1 MVQLSRC
8 TTVLPLIGFAVLLCA
23 IADGSSI
30 SSNSTAPII
39 SQVRL
44 VAGWSSSS
52 GRVEVLTSDGTWGTI
67 CGQAVATNITDV
79 EATAAIICRQLGYS
93 SGGYPY
99 IAGGG
104 SGPILEDVSCPRTMA
119 ASLPNCTYRLNAQPN
134 CSHDQ
139 DIGVF
144 CLDSLSPPSNQT
156 TFNII
161 LDRML
166 GSLVPG
172 NVKKALLN
180 ALRVLQLY
188 PQVQAWAVGRW
199 RRGLIPRLLS
209 SQLGSGIVQD
219 VIQPVVSK
227 MLLTATG
234 SALVDSWMS
243 TATGAVHSALDAL
256 VHQYQLVPEEWNTRQ
271 TLDTLVWTILNVTD
285 PDSFI
290 NHRLTIDGM
299 VTDVAEV
306 LHTLLKSSINSISSR
321 TGALSIALELTAQER
336 LLLVDFLQRLDEAL
350 TVVKS
355 TPWLPE
361 ALLSVFGKTQDSYKV
376 RLAWGEVMLS
386 AALALDK
393 LPVMV
398 DWLVPLWRT
407 TGEPFIDSLLRSA
420 PNDSSSQQFV
430 MSRLQPVLG
439 ALNSALKTFY
449 QSTGLGATI
458 SSKLGSRGYPKYI
471 YPDAAALLIGALRST
486 APEQYIRRLVRR
498 VAELGYDVVDET
510 PPHLLLR
517 DGLVVAQAAIQF
529 IFDVTSPGG
538 VLHQAAP
545 VQTPLQL
552 QKDRENVQEFLDRVF
567 KLQSNLEQLIYSVYA
582 YPAEAPVAMLYVNK
596 GSGLGN
602 NGTAN
607 ITVSLRTMEPFRLM
621 RLNHGNARG
630 VCALLVISPP
640 QLRCLSINNIT
651 NDTFVI
657 PFNNVSLGARGDV
670 PAAGL
675 TRVIRVYWF
684 NNADNAEIAS
694 TALYVPAATGLSYS
708 AQQAPPSAGPAP
720 NNPCQICQMCLNSL
734 SPVAGLLL
742 RNSSVVNGQIAFAQQ
757 AQAAITNL
765 ATITNTT
772 LGGLRTFLNYSLS
785 NIEVANVAARTGFL
799 CNFAGLCPAN
809 ITNLC
814 TNLTVSRVNGSGTLT
829 GRLDGCT
836 VEGISAGTPA
846 YQQWNDSC
854 RTDANCPGSTY
865 QCFQQPP
872 SVGTDYYFRV
882 GGAFSFES
890 CYATG
895 RCVRY
900 CDLTSTNDTLS
911 QMNYGTKACN
921 ISGTPDCALD
931 EYCAA
936 APATCRVWV
945 CEPNT
950 QALVRGNCPA
960 AICQPMNLGLVSA
973 ILSDDGRS
981 VNITLNAQAKSTPQI
996 SCSRIFEANSLT
1008 MVGGTAAVCQVEDTL
1023 LTVNLGPGATLLVN
1037 TTLNL
1042 TSSGSALVWKMNNS
1056 RPFSGFVKVESCANC
1071 SRPLAL
1077 VSGPSAIAQPCDTGS
1092 TSTSRVQSL
1101 EIDATSSRD
1110 PSGRSLQSVV
1120 WTVLNA
1126 PGGSNSNSSAAL
1138 QAAVDRTNSLA
1149 TSRQRL
1155 MLTMSSSEV
1164 SDLEIAPGYSLQV
1177 TLTSWLGTT
1186 TSAVF
1191 NFSKT
1196 AATTKPVIKITG
1208 LPVQTF
1214 LIRTGIRASAT
1225 VTVSCAGKALN
1236 WMWASQDGPAVA
1248 LLTGTATNS
1257 QQIYIPGPVSSVV
1270 HGQSLTFRVSGS
1282 YRDAEIGIEPSTS
1295 DITFTAVGSDPVV
1308 RLTGPSGD
1316 WPDNASLVF
1325 NATTSSD
1332 PDVVGTSI
1340 QQVLSFKWEC
1350 SLRDDDNTPCFVNAI
1365 RGDMLSVPG
1374 VWSIPPGLLAVDKWH
1389 VITVTVSKAAAT
1401 GVAPLES
1408 SASITIRPRST
1419 AQAFPRGTLSR
1430 VCSLLGCAGLHSTDM
1445 PLALSLQLDDAARN
1459 ATVTW
1464 SCEDIPALNSTALV
1478 GGTGTVR
1485 RVAIPASVL
1494 PSTLSEI
1501 TITATMDLNGVQGV
1515 AKLTVGMNSAP
1526 FCGINSSSPL
1536 DCFSVEV
1543 LNDTAPY
1550 ASLVARAVG
1559 WRDGQDDQL
1568 RYEFGVRED
1577 LTSPSQMKARGSST
1591 STSIIGLH
1599 AGGWAVYLCAIDTQ
1613 GSRGCTS
1620 RNVTILA
1627 PSTNFNAVSALSS
1640 LDVNSTVSSND
1651 QGALM
1656 DMASQAT
1663 AMMASLMTSQKTNVS
1678 ANSSAANSTEQGAVI
1693 AAVTTS
1699 IATALLTSVNGSQD
1713 REQVLQVVSVVSAMG
1728 GSAAE
1733 VLPDSARAV
1742 YAQVARIATATLLS
1756 SGAESTADLLNVV
1769 NNICRLLAT
1778 RLPRGIAASKTTG
1791 NASSRSNKQG
1801 KLAARLTEP
1810 TAEVVAAQSSL
1821 TDLISLGEQ
1830 LGGALGQQ
1838 ATPGGEY
1845 IAGGNMGVFVSAAV
1859 LPTTTTADSVTK
1871 AYLRAGKTAETI
1883 AAGGTTSLPSEDAE
1897 AELIVSGTSATEAQG
1912 FTVILQYS
1920 PSSSSAV
1927 SQATAGLLD
1936 ATRNS
1941 IGGLTTLSWK
1951 SSSSSS
1957 SMPTLGGDSY
1967 AVISIPAPGF
1977 DVTRSTAC
1985 VLYDVTAD
1993 TISEE
1998 SGSFVG
2004 YNSSTG
2010 LVQCKVTRLGSY
2022 VIVQGA
2028 VLMSPPPPVSSPP
2041 PSPVQKKIFLITM
2054 LFKLSSADTLASQAQ
2069 KSDFSTGLRN
2079 ALADTIYKVQR
2090 TDVILSSISE
2100 VRADKTVQVQ
2110 IQIMMPASR
2119 PDDGGAV
2126 EGFESDPLSKLPA
2139 SFVQQFGILMVTVQ
2153 RGEQNTA
2160 VVTVATTTESQG
2172 LSTGAIVG
2180 IVVGSVV
2187 GTLLLVLLIAGTAI
2201 YFRRKRQQISPQ
2213 GGNGAT
2219 EVVMVRPLAQP

>member
-1 MVQLSRC
+1 
-8 TTVLPLIGFAVLLCA
+8 
-23 IADGSSI
+23 
-30 SSNSTAPII
+30 
-39 SQVRL
+39 
-44 VAGWSSSS
+44 
-52 GRVEVLTSDGTWGTI
+52 
-67 CGQAVATNITDV
+67 
-79 EATAAIICRQLGYS
+79 
-93 SGGYPY
+93 
-99 IAGGG
+99 
-104 SGPILEDVSCPRTMA
+104 
-119 ASLPNCTYRLNAQPN
+119 
-134 CSHDQ
+134 
-139 DIGVF
+139 
-144 CLDSLSPPSNQT
+144 
-156 TFNII
+156 
-161 LDRML
+161 
-166 GSLVPG
+166 
-172 NVKKALLN
+172 
-180 ALRVLQLY
+180 
-188 PQVQAWAVGRW
+188 
-199 RRGLIPRLLS
+199 
-209 SQLGSGIVQD
+209 
-219 VIQPVVSK
+219 
-227 MLLTATG
+227 
-234 SALVDSWMS
+234 
-243 TATGAVHSALDAL
+243 
-256 VHQYQLVPEEWNTRQ
+256 
-271 TLDTLVWTILNVTD
+271 
-285 PDSFI
+285 
-290 NHRLTIDGM
+290 
-299 VTDVAEV
+299 
-306 LHTLLKSSINSISSR
+306 
-321 TGALSIALELTAQER
+321 
-336 LLLVDFLQRLDEAL
+336 
-350 TVVKS
+350 
-355 TPWLPE
+355 
-361 ALLSVFGKTQDSYKV
+361 
-376 RLAWGEVMLS
+376 
-386 AALALDK
+386 
-393 LPVMV
+393 
-398 DWLVPLWRT
+398 
-407 TGEPFIDSLLRSA
+407 
-420 PNDSSSQQFV
+420 
-430 MSRLQPVLG
+430 
-439 ALNSALKTFY
+439 
-449 QSTGLGATI
+449 
-458 SSKLGSRGYPKYI
+458 
-471 YPDAAALLIGALRST
+471 
-486 APEQYIRRLVRR
+486 
-498 VAELGYDVVDET
+498 
-510 PPHLLLR
+510 
-517 DGLVVAQAAIQF
+517 
-529 IFDVTSPGG
+529 
-538 VLHQAAP
+538 
-545 VQTPLQL
+545 
-552 QKDRENVQEFLDRVF
+552 
-567 KLQSNLEQLIYSVYA
+567 
-582 YPAEAPVAMLYVNK
+582 
-596 GSGLGN
+596 
-602 NGTAN
+602 
-607 ITVSLRTMEPFRLM
+607 
-621 RLNHGNARG
+621 
-630 VCALLVISPP
+630 
-640 QLRCLSINNIT
+640 
-651 NDTFVI
+651 
-657 PFNNVSLGARGDV
+657 
-670 PAAGL
+670 
-675 TRVIRVYWF
+675 
-684 NNADNAEIAS
+684 
-694 TALYVPAATGLSYS
+694 
-708 AQQAPPSAGPAP
+708 
-720 NNPCQICQMCLNSL
+720 
-734 SPVAGLLL
+734 
-742 RNSSVVNGQIAFAQQ
+742 
-757 AQAAITNL
+757 
-765 ATITNTT
+765 
-772 LGGLRTFLNYSLS
+772 
-785 NIEVANVAARTGFL
+785 
-799 CNFAGLCPAN
+799 
-809 ITNLC
+809 
-814 TNLTVSRVNGSGTLT
+814 
-829 GRLDGCT
+829 
-836 VEGISAGTPA
+836 
-846 YQQWNDSC
+846 
-854 RTDANCPGSTY
+854 
-865 QCFQQPP
+865 
-872 SVGTDYYFRV
+872 
-882 GGAFSFES
+882 
-890 CYATG
+890 
-895 RCVRY
+895 
-900 CDLTSTNDTLS
+900 
-911 QMNYGTKACN
+911 
-921 ISGTPDCALD
+921 
-931 EYCAA
+931 
-936 APATCRVWV
+936 
-945 CEPNT
+945 
-950 QALVRGNCPA
+950 
-960 AICQPMNLGLVSA
+960 
-973 ILSDDGRS
+973 
-981 VNITLNAQAKSTPQI
+981 
-996 SCSRIFEANSLT
+996 
-1008 MVGGTAAVCQVEDTL
+1008 
-1023 LTVNLGPGATLLVN
+1023 
-1037 TTLNL
+1037 
-1042 TSSGSALVWKMNNS
+1042 
-1056 RPFSGFVKVESCANC
+1056 
-1071 SRPLAL
+1071 
-1077 VSGPSAIAQPCDTGS
+1077 
-1092 TSTSRVQSL
+1092 
-1101 EIDATSSRD
+1101 
-1110 PSGRSLQSVV
+1110 
-1120 WTVLNA
+1120 
-1126 PGGSNSNSSAAL
+1126 
-1138 QAAVDRTNSLA
+1138 
-1149 TSRQRL
+1149 
-1155 MLTMSSSEV
+1155 
-1164 SDLEIAPGYSLQV
+1164 
-1177 TLTSWLGTT
+1177 
-1186 TSAVF
+1186 
-1191 NFSKT
+1191 
-1196 AATTKPVIKITG
+1196 
-1208 LPVQTF
+1208 
-1214 LIRTGIRASAT
+1214 
-1225 VTVSCAGKALN
+1225 
-1236 WMWASQDGPAVA
+1236 
-1248 LLTGTATNS
+1248 
-1257 QQIYIPGPVSSVV
+1257 
-1270 HGQSLTFRVSGS
+1270 
-1282 YRDAEIGIEPSTS
+1282 
-1295 DITFTAVGSDPVV
+1295 
-1308 RLTGPSGD
+1308 
-1316 WPDNASLVF
+1316 
-1325 NATTSSD
+1325 
-1332 PDVVGTSI
+1332 
-1340 QQVLSFKWEC
+1340 
-1350 SLRDDDNTPCFVNAI
+1350 
-1365 RGDMLSVPG
+1365 
-1374 VWSIPPGLLAVDKWH
+1374 
-1389 VITVTVSKAAAT
+1389 
-1401 GVAPLES
+1401 
-1408 SASITIRPRST
+1408 
-1419 AQAFPRGTLSR
+1419 
-1430 VCSLLGCAGLHSTDM
+1430 M

-1791 NASSRSNKQG
+1791 NASRSNKQG

-1871 AYLRAGKTAETI
+1871 VYLRAGKTAETI
-1883 AAGGTTSLPSEDAE
+1883 AAGGTTSLTSEDAE
-1897 AELIVSGTSATEAQG
+1897 AELIVSGTLATEAQG

-1998 SGSFVG
+1998 SGFFVG

-2028 VLMSPPPPVSSPP
+2028 VLMSPPPPPSPSPPLPVSSSPP

-2069 KSDFSTGLRN
+2069 KFDFSTGLRN

-2160 VVTVATTTESQG
+2160 VVTVVTTTDESQG

-2201 YFRRKRQQISPQ
+2201 YYRRKRQQVSPQ

-2219 EVVMVRPLAQP
+2219 EVVMVRPYAAPP